1 MAVDFKTF
9 RSVAMHV
16 IAIKKPVLLRGR
28 HGVGK
33 SEIVYQVAEDLEM
46 PVVERRASQMT
57 EGDLIGLPKT
67 DGDVTSFCPPDWFQH
82 ACEKAVVLF
91 FDEVDRAVTE
101 VRQGLFELTDSRKLF
116 GKHLHPETIILAA
129 VNGGEHG
136 SQYQVGEMDPAEL
149 DRWTVFDVEPSVE
162 DWLDWGKDEI
172 DSLIWDFIN
181 QNRSHLEHSE
191 DFEPNKV
198 YPSRRSWKRLNDC
211 LLQAELLSVE
221 NKGNTQVYHLSNAFV
236 GMEAAVAFNDFI
248 LNYERQVTIEM
259 VLDDG
264 RIERTSDFGINEH
277 CALIEKMEA
286 SDAFVEPITED
297 QIQNLTDYFV
307 TLPSEAAMKLW
318 TVLGKGDNQ
327 NVINLHKGTSA
338 DGTKVSAR
346 MVEMLT
352 GKEAK
357 EEKSKK

>member
-1 MAVDFKTF
+1 MAIDFKTF
-9 RSVAMHV
+9 RTVAPHV
-16 IAIKKPVLLRGR
+16 IAVHKPVLLRGR

-33 SEIVYQVAEDLEM
+33 SEVVYQIASDIDL

-67 DGDVTSFCPPDWFQH
+67 DGDVTSFCPPDWFQE
-82 ACEKAVVLF
+82 ACDSAVVLF

-116 GKHLHPETIILAA
+116 GKRIHPGTVILAA

-162 DWLDWGKDEI
+162 DWLNWGKDNV
-172 DSLIWDFIN
+172 DGLVWDFIN
-181 QNRSHLEHSE
+181 QNRTHLEHSE
-191 DFEPNKV
+191 DYEPNKV

-211 LLQAELLSVE
+211 LLNAGMLADARD
-221 NKGNTQVYHLSNAFV
+221 NTSAGIYHLASAFV
-236 GMEAAVAFNDFI
+236 GMEAAIAFNDFAQ
-248 LNYERQVTIEM
+248 NYERQVTLEM
-259 VLDDG
+259 ILDDG
-264 RIERTSDFGINEH
+264 QVSKTADFGINEH

-286 SDAFVEPITED
+286 SDTFKDELDAN
-297 QIQNLTDYFV
+297 QIQNLANYFV
-307 TLPSEAAMKLW
+307 TLPSEGAMKLW
-318 TVLGKGDNQ
+318 TVLGKGDNA
-327 NVINLHKGTSA
+327 NVIGLHKATAS

-346 MVEMLT
+346 MVQMLT
-352 GKEAK
+352 GKD
-357 EEKSKK
+357 S

>member
-9 RSVAMHV
+9 RNVAPHV
-16 IAIKKPVLLRGR
+16 IAVHKPVLLRGR

-33 SEIVYQVAEDLEM
+33 SEVVYQIASDIDL

-67 DGDVTSFCPPDWFQH
+67 DGDVTSFCPPDWFQE
-82 ACEKAVVLF
+82 ACDKPVVLF

-116 GKHLHPETIILAA
+116 GKPIHPDTVIVAA

-162 DWLDWGKDEI
+162 DWLNWGKDNV
-172 DSLIWDFIN
+172 DGLVWDFIN
-181 QNRSHLEHSE
+181 QNRSHLEHGE
-191 DFEPNKV
+191 DYEPNKV

-211 LLQAELLSVE
+211 LLNAGMLAAD
-221 NKGNTQVYHLSNAFV
+221 NTDTAGVYHLSAAFV
-236 GMEAAVAFNDFI
+236 GMEAAVAFNDFAQ
-248 LNYERQVTIEM
+248 NYERQVTLEM
-259 VLDDG
+259 ILDDG
-264 RIERTSDFGINEH
+264 QVSKTADFGINEH

-286 SDAFVEPITED
+286 SDTFKD
-297 QIQNLTDYFV
+297 SLDDNQIQNLADYFV
-307 TLPSEAAMKLW
+307 MLPSEAAMKLW
-318 TVLGKGDNQ
+318 TVLGKGDNT
-327 NVINLHKGTSA
+327 NVIGLHKATSS

-346 MVEMLT
+346 MVQMLT
-352 GKEAK
+352 GKD
-357 EEKSKK
+357 S

>member
-9 RSVAMHV
+9 RTVVPHV
-16 IAIKKPVLLRGR
+16 LAVYKPVLLRGR

-33 SEIVYQVAEDLEM
+33 SEVVYQIAEDLGL

-67 DGDVTSFCPPDWFQH
+67 DGNVTSFCPPDWFKA
-82 ACEKAVVLF
+82 ACDAPVVLF

-116 GKHLHPETIILAA
+116 GKRIHDGTVIIAA

-162 DWLDWGKDEI
+162 DWLAWGKDNV
-172 DSLIWDFIN
+172 DGLVWDFIN
-181 QNRSHLEHSE
+181 QNRSHLEHS
-191 DFEPNKV
+191 DDYEPNKV

-211 LLQAELLSVE
+211 LVSANLLTESASADPSI
-221 NKGNTQVYHLSNAFV
+221 YHLSAAFV
-236 GMEAAVAFNDFI
+236 GLEAAITFNDFVQ
-248 LNYERQVTIEM
+248 NYERQVTVEM
-259 VLDDG
+259 ILDAG
-264 RIERTSDFGINEH
+264 KLQKTKDFGINEH

-286 SDAFVEPITED
+286 SERFKSKLDDSAV
-297 QIQNLTDYFV
+297 QNLSDYFV
-307 TLPSEAAMKLW
+307 SLPSEAAMKLW
-318 TVLGKGDNQ
+318 TVIGNGDNE
-327 NVINLHKGTSA
+327 NVISLHKSTAS
-338 DGTKVSAR
+338 DGTKVSSR

-352 GKEAK
+352 G
-357 EEKSKK
+357 EKN

>member
-9 RSVAMHV
+9 RTVAPHV
-16 IAIKKPVLLRGR
+16 IAVRKPVLLRGR

-33 SEIVYQVAEDLEM
+33 SEVVYQVAGDLGL

-67 DGDVTSFCPPDWFQH
+67 DGDVTSFCPPDWFQE
-82 ACEKAVVLF
+82 ACDKPVVLF

-116 GKHLHPETIILAA
+116 GKAIHADTVIIAA

-149 DRWTVFDVEPSVE
+149 DRWTVFDVEPTVE
-162 DWLDWGKDEI
+162 DWLDWGKDNV
-172 DSLIWDFIN
+172 DGLVWDFVN
-181 QNRSHLEHSE
+181 QNRSHLEHAE
-191 DFEPNKV
+191 DYEPNKV

-211 LLQAELLSVE
+211 LLNAGLLSDDHR
-221 NKGNTQVYHLSNAFV
+221 NDSNIYHLSAAFV
-236 GMEAAVAFNDFI
+236 GMEAAVAFNDFAQ
-248 LNYERQVTIEM
+248 NYERQVTIEM
-259 VLDDG
+259 ILDDG
-264 RIERTSDFGINEH
+264 QVSKTSDFGINEH
-277 CALIEKMEA
+277 CALIEKIEA
-286 SDAFVEPITED
+286 SNTFKDELGSER
-297 QIQNLTDYFV
+297 IQNLANYFV

-318 TVLGKGDNQ
+318 TVIGKGDNA
-327 NVINLHKGTSA
+327 NVISLHKSTAS
-338 DGTKVSAR
+338 DGTKVSSR

-352 GKEAK
+352 GNKD
-357 EEKSKK
+357 S